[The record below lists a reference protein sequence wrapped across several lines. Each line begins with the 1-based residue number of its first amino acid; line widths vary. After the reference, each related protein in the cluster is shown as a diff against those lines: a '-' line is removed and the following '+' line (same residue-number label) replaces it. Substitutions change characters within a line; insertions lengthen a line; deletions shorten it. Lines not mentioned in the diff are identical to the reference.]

1 MVPNSVMTEPISIPT
16 AFLEQ
21 WNVRKP
27 SVSGMNGVV
36 ATQHYLASEV
46 GASVMRRGGNAIDA
60 SVAAGLALG
69 VVEPWMSG
77 IGGGGFMTI
86 YLAEQD
92 AVSVV
97 EFGMKAPLGSTPD
110 DYPLSGRATGA
121 SSFNWPEVKGN
132 VNVHGPLSIAVPGYV
147 KGLALALERFGT
159 WDWQDVIEPACQ
171 IAETG
176 LPMNW
181 YATQM
186 IINNA
191 RLMRNYEEIGRTYLP
206 DGLPLPSLD
215 AKGETLRVPLGNL
228 STTYKTLQREGPD
241 SYYSGSLAD
250 SIASDLES
258 AGSKI
263 RKRDLEEY
271 EAFVDE
277 PLVAKYRSNTLSAPR
292 RRSAG
297 PTLERTLNELEGKLN
312 PHGRNAPNSSD
323 YQTYVQT
330 LLDAYAYRL
339 ENLGDG
345 EKRKVSGA
353 TSHLC
358 TADSRGNLVSH
369 TQTIMSTFGSQVML
383 PKTGI
388 VMNNGMM
395 WFDPVPNRPNSVA
408 GGRRPLSNMCPVI
421 GELANGSRFAVGACG
436 GRTIFPAVYQLISF
450 LCDFGMSV
458 DEAIHQARVD
468 VSGTELVSIMETMD
482 ESSTQALR
490 DRFPQTRVRS
500 YGVSPVLFGVPQ
512 LVVRD
517 RSGSA
522 SGGCFVPS
530 PTAAVVAA

>member
-1 MVPNSVMTEPISIPT
+1 MTEKIAVPS

-21 WNVRKP
+21 WNLRKP
-27 SVSGMNGVV
+27 SVSGSNGVV
-36 ATQHYLASEV
+36 ATQHYVASEV
-46 GASVMRRGGNAIDA
+46 GANILRRGGNAIDA
-60 SVAAGLALG
+60 SVASGLTLG

-86 YLAEQD
+86 YLADQD
-92 AVSVV
+92 KVSVV
-97 EFGMKAPLGSTPD
+97 EFGMKAPLDSASG
-110 DYPLSGRATGA
+110 DYPLTGRATGA
-121 SSFNWPEVKGN
+121 SSFNWPEVEGN
-132 VNVHGPLSIAVPGYV
+132 VNVHGPLSIAVPGHI
-147 KGLALALERFGT
+147 KGMALALERFGT
-159 WDWQDVIEPACQ
+159 WDWEDVIEPACR
-171 IAETG
+171 IAEAG

-186 IINNA
+186 ITNNA
-191 RLMRNYEEIGRTYLP
+191 RLMRNYGQISKTYLP
-206 DGLPLPSLD
+206 DGLPLPALN
-215 AKGETLRVPLGNL
+215 AQGETLRVPLGNL
-228 STTYKTLQREGPD
+228 SWTYRTLQREGPE
-241 SYYSGSLAD
+241 SYYSD
-250 SIASDLES
+250 SVAELIASDLEN

-263 RKRDLEEY
+263 RERDLVEY

-277 PLVAKYRSNTLSAPR
+277 PLVTNYRSNTLCAPR

-297 PTLERTLNELEGKLN
+297 PTLKRTLNELESKLSPTGRGT
-312 PHGRNAPNSSD
+312 PHAGD

-345 EKRKVSGA
+345 EQRKVSGA

-358 TADSRGNLVSH
+358 TADSHGNLVSH

-383 PKTGI
+383 PQTGI

-421 GELANGSRFAVGACG
+421 GELANGSCFAIGACG

-458 DEAIHQARVD
+458 EKAIHQPRVD
-468 VSGTELVSIMETMD
+468 VSGTEMVTIMETMD
-482 ESSTQALR
+482 ENAIQALR

-512 LVVRD
+512 LVVQD
-517 RSGSA
+517 KNGTA

-530 PTAAVVAA
+530 PTAAVVAV